1 MTIEGRIKELNAEKA
16 EKAEKVEKVETE
28 TEVETEIETS
38 GEELEEEMGGLRIT
52 KRRGIED
59 GEYSDIYKVTFP
71 VSFYFDK
78 EGEYDGL
85 AFDTEDVTEE
95 EAEILEELLHKLEE
109 EL

>member
-1 MTIEGRIKELNAEKA
+1 MTIEGRAKELKA
-16 EKAEKVEKVETE
+16 E
-28 TEVETEIETS
+28 TEVEAEKVDNS
-38 GEELEEEMGGLRIT
+38 ELEEMGGLRIT
-52 KRRGIED
+52 KRKGIED